1 MKIHPLYMHWF
12 NLNKDL
18 LITDNWEQLS
28 EKAISDFGWL
38 GLIKIGHILRE
49 AEIFNAS
56 IFISNLINKN
66 PQKIFETLETIIK
79 KANNL
84 HITTNLDAKGHWVFY
99 IESASNP
106 TWEGLRCDFYLSEIG
121 NRYSIVFDSDPNI
134 CKITACGWNDF
145 IAQAHN
151 KKLFGIDW
159 LQYEV

>member
-1 MKIHPLYMHWF
+1 MKIHPLYRHWF

-38 GLIKIGHILRE
+38 GLIKVGHILRE

-66 PQKIFETLETIIK
+66 PEQIFYTLEKIIRR
-79 KANNL
+79 ANNIG
-84 HITTNLDAKGHWVFY
+84 ITTTLDASRHWVFY

-106 TWEGLRCDFYLSEIG
+106 IWEGLRCDFYLSEIG
-121 NRYSIVFDSDPNI
+121 NRYSIVFDSDPNV